1 MVLTSIYIII
11 ISDPPTATK
20 KDQTFYDLKVGQA
33 NPIRIEFGA
42 NPKPTAGFWT
52 VGNGTKIPVG
62 TEKDIKNKK
71 YRSGAIEPKV

>member
-1 MVLTSIYIII
+1 M
-11 ISDPPTATK
+11 
-20 KDQTFYDLKVGQA
+20 GQA

-62 TEKDIKNKK
+62 TELEIKTRK
-71 YRSGAIEPKV
+71 YISGAIEPKV